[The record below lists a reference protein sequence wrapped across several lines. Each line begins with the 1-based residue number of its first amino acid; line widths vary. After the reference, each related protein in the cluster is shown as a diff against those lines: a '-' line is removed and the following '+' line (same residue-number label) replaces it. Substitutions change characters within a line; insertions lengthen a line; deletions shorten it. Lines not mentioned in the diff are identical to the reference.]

1 MVLDYLSIK
10 QTLIYLEK
18 ETGYKYEFDE
28 LKELS
33 LAGKLDVFFY
43 YNCIIYNIYG
53 SDVSPTFVKKVN
65 EFISQPL
72 YLANNVH
79 KIGGMFFLKDA
90 FLNIEDNNFSK
101 LKEKVT
107 VEEVYE
113 QQDFSFDKESNYSY
127 SKGDTGYLSSAEFGN
142 LHYFPDGRID
152 SKPLQDKA
160 IIHISYDELR
170 FKKKQ
175 LDKLVNI
182 PEASALKI
190 EDELAK
196 VRDELKV
203 AYSNIEKRQEKI
215 DRLEAQ
221 EIQLDDNELSE
232 RSEKNYLITI
242 GLLLNMLTTPRTV
255 GGKSTYSSEA
265 LIIEKISREDIYGQK
280 KSTIGERFKKAKDV
294 LIDEKK
300 KKEQYR

>member
-43 YNCIIYNIYG
+43 RDCIIYNIYDFNI
-53 SDVSPTFVKKVN
+53 SSTRVKKGN
-65 EFISQPL
+65 DFISQPL
-72 YLANNVH
+72 YFANHVH
-79 KIGGMFFLKDA
+79 KIRGMFFLKDA
-90 FLNIEDNNFSK
+90 FLNIDDGDFSK
-101 LKEKVT
+101 LKAKVT

-113 QQDFSFDKESNYSY
+113 QEDFSFDKESNYFY
-127 SKGDTGYLSSAEFGN
+127 SKGDTGYLSSAKFGN
-142 LHYFPDGRID
+142 LYYFPDYRID
-152 SKPLQDKA
+152 SKPLQDRA
-160 IIHISYDELR
+160 ITHISYDELR

-196 VRDELKV
+196 VRDELKT
-203 AYSNIEKRQEKI
+203 AYNNIEKKQEKI
-215 DRLEAQ
+215 DRFEAQ
-221 EIQLDDNELSE
+221 EIQLNDNELNE
-232 RSEKNYLITI
+232 RSEKSYLITV
-242 GLLLNMLTTPRTV
+242 GLLLNMLTIPRV
-255 GGKSTYSSEA
+255 EGGRPTYPSEA
-265 LIIEKISREDIYGQK
+265 VIIDDINSENIYGQK
-280 KSTIGERFKKAKDV
+280 KSTIGERFKKAKDA

-300 KKEQYR
+300 KK